1 MNGDSDGNTGASPAA
16 HITGADETGAFLT
29 DQPPAADTPATG
41 SRNPGINTT
50 SANIAEPSDEKGDA
64 VLARV
69 TLGMVVMDVNGEQA
83 GTVGGVQFAGT
94 DILPEAPLGIAEDL
108 VDTGYVLIDG
118 AGHLANDAY
127 AGGDQIDDVS
137 DVVTLNVRR
146 LDLIRVESTTA

>member
-1 MNGDSDGNTGASPAA
+1 MNGDSESSP
-16 HITGADETGAFLT
+16 G
-29 DQPPAADTPATG
+29 
-41 SRNPGINTT
+41 
-50 SANIAEPSDEKGDA
+50 ANIADSSDEKSDA

-69 TLGMVVMDVNGEQA
+69 TPGMVVMDVNGEQA

-94 DILPEAPLGIAEDL
+94 DVLPEAPLGVAEDL

-127 AGGDQIDDVS
+127 AGADQIDDVS

>member
-1 MNGDSDGNTGASPAA
+1 MNEQD
-16 HITGADETGAFLT
+16 
-29 DQPPAADTPATG
+29 
-41 SRNPGINTT
+41 
-50 SANIAEPSDEKGDA
+50 DA

-69 TLGMVVMDVNGEQA
+69 TPGMAVIDVNGEQA
-83 GTVGGVQFAGT
+83 GTVGGVQLPGT
-94 DILPEAPLGIAEDL
+94 DVLPEAPLGIAEDL

-127 AGGDQIDDVS
+127 AGGDQIDNVS

>member
-1 MNGDSDGNTGASPAA
+1 MSGDSDGNT
-16 HITGADETGAFLT
+16 D
-29 DQPPAADTPATG
+29 
-41 SRNPGINTT
+41 
-50 SANIAEPSDEKGDA
+50 ANIAEPSGEEGDA
-64 VLARV
+64 VLARA
-69 TLGMVVMDVNGEQA
+69 TPGMVVIDVDGEQA

-94 DILPEAPLGIAEDL
+94 DVLPEAPLGVAEDL

-137 DVVTLNVRR
+137 DVVRLNVRR

>member
-1 MNGDSDGNTGASPAA
+1 MFSTGPTGEGQRTVSDDSDSN
-16 HITGADETGAFLT
+16 
-29 DQPPAADTPATG
+29 ADT
-41 SRNPGINTT
+41 
-50 SANIAEPSDEKGDA
+50 
-64 VLARV
+64 VLARI
-69 TLGMVVMDVNGEQA
+69 TPGMAVIDVDGEQA
-83 GTVGGVQFAGT
+83 GTVGGVHFAGT
-94 DILPEAPLGIAEDL
+94 QVLPEAPLGIAEDL

>member
-1 MNGDSDGNTGASPAA
+1 MNGDSGSS
-16 HITGADETGAFLT
+16 T
-29 DQPPAADTPATG
+29 D
-41 SRNPGINTT
+41 
-50 SANIAEPSDEKGDA
+50 ANIADPSVERGDA

-69 TLGMVVMDVNGEQA
+69 TPGMAVMDVNGEQA

-94 DILPEAPLGIAEDL
+94 DVLPEAPLGIAEDL

-127 AGGDQIDDVS
+127 AGADQIDDVS

>member
-1 MNGDSDGNTGASPAA
+1 MNGDSDSD
-16 HITGADETGAFLT
+16 TGAD
-29 DQPPAADTPATG
+29 
-41 SRNPGINTT
+41 
-50 SANIAEPSDEKGDA
+50 IAEPSDESGDA

-69 TLGMVVMDVNGEQA
+69 TPGMAVIDVNGEQA

-94 DILPEAPLGIAEDL
+94 GVLPEAPLGIAEDL

-127 AGGDQIDDVS
+127 AGGDQIDDVT
-137 DVVTLNVRR
+137 DVVTLNVPR

>member
-1 MNGDSDGNTGASPAA
+1 MNGDSDSNTGAS
-16 HITGADETGAFLT
+16 T
-29 DQPPAADTPATG
+29 AADTPATG
-41 SRNPGINTT
+41 SSNLGINAT
-50 SANIAEPSDEKGDA
+50 SANIAEPSDEGDA

-69 TLGMVVMDVNGEQA
+69 TPGMVVVDVNGEQA

-94 DILPEAPLGIAEDL
+94 DVLPEAPLGLAEDL
-108 VDTGYVLIDG
+108 VDTGYLLIDG